1 MKIQDLKQLMGS
13 LSLHEKIGQLVQLD
27 GGFFGAEEVPTG
39 PCDEMGIA
47 PWVVENAG
55 SVLNVLG
62 VNKVQEVQQ
71 HHLQHSRIPLLF
83 MADVVYGYK
92 TSYPIPLALA
102 CSWDMELVEECA
114 RNTAYEAAA
123 DGAQVTFSPM
133 VDVVRDARW
142 GRCLESPGEDPYLN
156 SRFARA
162 MVKGFQNDFT
172 PGKSMASC
180 VKHYAGYGAVEAGR
194 EYNTVDMSRWRLM
207 QEYLPPYQAAVDADC
222 KMVMTSFNTVEGI
235 PSTANQWLM
244 QDVLR
249 KKWGFDGVV
258 ITDYA
263 AIQELVAHGVAENNA
278 DAAKLAMN
286 AGVDIDMRT
295 PCYPNHL
302 EGLLKQGAI
311 SQEQIDEAVWR
322 ILTLKNE
329 LGLFEDPYRGVHL
342 VTEKE
347 RSSYRQLARKAAQES
362 MVLLQNR
369 MDVLPIRKGE
379 KVALIGPYA
388 GSNELNG
395 IWAIYADRKQVVT
408 LKAAF
413 AERLDAE
420 HLRST
425 AGCELMDDYTPLM
438 NLGAGVHKILEDSP
452 EEELRRSIE
461 LAQWAD
467 VVVFAVGEHK
477 LQSGESGSRTD
488 ISLPAIQQQWMEQLL
503 PYAKKSVVLLFNGRP
518 LELAKL
524 SAETDAILECWF
536 PGTEGA
542 RAIVDLLMGDVA
554 PSGKLTMSFPYHVGQ
569 EPLYYAQFNTGRPAG
584 KNSTERFVSRYL
596 DCPNGALFPFGHGL
610 SYHKTVYSGL
620 RLSDTVL
627 HSGGVITA
635 QVNVQNTGD
644 IAGDEVVQLYICDR
658 VGSVV
663 RPVQELKGFQR
674 IHLEPKECRTVTFEI
689 TEDMLKF
696 YNAALEYT
704 VEPGMFDVMVGP
716 SSVDVLTAG
725 FQKN

>member
-1 MKIQDLKQLMGS
+1 
-13 LSLHEKIGQLVQLD
+13 
-27 GGFFGAEEVPTG
+27 
-39 PCDEMGIA
+39 
-47 PWVVENAG
+47 
-55 SVLNVLG
+55 
-62 VNKVQEVQQ
+62 
-71 HHLQHSRIPLLF
+71 
-83 MADVVYGYK
+83 
-92 TSYPIPLALA
+92 
-102 CSWDMELVEECA
+102 
-114 RNTAYEAAA
+114 
-123 DGAQVTFSPM
+123 
-133 VDVVRDARW
+133 
-142 GRCLESPGEDPYLN
+142 
-156 SRFARA
+156 
-162 MVKGFQNDFT
+162 
-172 PGKSMASC
+172 
-180 VKHYAGYGAVEAGR
+180 
-194 EYNTVDMSRWRLM
+194 
-207 QEYLPPYQAAVDADC
+207 
-222 KMVMTSFNTVEGI
+222 
-235 PSTANQWLM
+235 
-244 QDVLR
+244 
-249 KKWGFDGVV
+249 
-258 ITDYA
+258 
-263 AIQELVAHGVAENNA
+263 
-278 DAAKLAMN
+278 
-286 AGVDIDMRT
+286 
-295 PCYPNHL
+295 
-302 EGLLKQGAI
+302 
-311 SQEQIDEAVWR
+311 
-322 ILTLKNE
+322 
-329 LGLFEDPYRGVHL
+329 
-342 VTEKE
+342 
-347 RSSYRQLARKAAQES
+347 
-362 MVLLQNR
+362 
-369 MDVLPIRKGE
+369 
-379 KVALIGPYA
+379 
-388 GSNELNG
+388 
-395 IWAIYADRKQVVT
+395 
-408 LKAAF
+408 
-413 AERLDAE
+413 
-420 HLRST
+420 
-425 AGCELMDDYTPLM
+425 MDDYTPLM

-467 VVVFAVGEHK
+467 VVVFALGEHK

-518 LELAKL
+518 LELTKL

-627 HSGGVITA
+627 HSGGVITV

-704 VEPGMFDVMVGP
+704 AEPGMFDVMVGP

-725 FQKN
+725 FQKI

>member
-1 MKIQDLKQLMGS
+1 MKIQDLKKLMGS

-302 EGLLKQGAI
+302 EELLKQGAI

-369 MDVLPIRKGE
+369 KDVLPIRKGE

-395 IWAIYADRKQVVT
+395 IWAIYADP
-408 LKAAF
+408 
-413 AERLDAE
+413 ESRLCRETGCRA
-420 HLRST
+420 ST
-425 AGCELMDDYTPLM
+425 FY
-438 NLGAGVHKILEDSP
+438 
-452 EEELRRSIE
+452 RRM
-461 LAQWAD
+461 
-467 VVVFAVGEHK
+467 
-477 LQSGESGSRTD
+477 RTD
-488 ISLPAIQQQWMEQLL
+488 
-503 PYAKKSVVLLFNGRP
+503 G
-518 LELAKL
+518 
-524 SAETDAILECWF
+524 
-536 PGTEGA
+536 
-542 RAIVDLLMGDVA
+542 
-554 PSGKLTMSFPYHVGQ
+554 
-569 EPLYYAQFNTGRPAG
+569 
-584 KNSTERFVSRYL
+584 
-596 DCPNGALFPFGHGL
+596 
-610 SYHKTVYSGL
+610 
-620 RLSDTVL
+620 
-627 HSGGVITA
+627 
-635 QVNVQNTGD
+635 
-644 IAGDEVVQLYICDR
+644 
-658 VGSVV
+658 
-663 RPVQELKGFQR
+663 
-674 IHLEPKECRTVTFEI
+674 
-689 TEDMLKF
+689 
-696 YNAALEYT
+696 
-704 VEPGMFDVMVGP
+704 
-716 SSVDVLTAG
+716 
-725 FQKN
+725 

>member
-1 MKIQDLKQLMGS
+1 
-13 LSLHEKIGQLVQLD
+13 
-27 GGFFGAEEVPTG
+27 
-39 PCDEMGIA
+39 
-47 PWVVENAG
+47 
-55 SVLNVLG
+55 
-62 VNKVQEVQQ
+62 
-71 HHLQHSRIPLLF
+71 
-83 MADVVYGYK
+83 
-92 TSYPIPLALA
+92 
-102 CSWDMELVEECA
+102 
-114 RNTAYEAAA
+114 
-123 DGAQVTFSPM
+123 
-133 VDVVRDARW
+133 
-142 GRCLESPGEDPYLN
+142 
-156 SRFARA
+156 
-162 MVKGFQNDFT
+162 
-172 PGKSMASC
+172 
-180 VKHYAGYGAVEAGR
+180 
-194 EYNTVDMSRWRLM
+194 
-207 QEYLPPYQAAVDADC
+207 
-222 KMVMTSFNTVEGI
+222 
-235 PSTANQWLM
+235 M

-302 EGLLKQGAI
+302 EELLEQGAI

-388 GSNELNG
+388 DSNELNG

-408 LKAAF
+408 LKTAF
-413 AERLDAE
+413 AERLDAG

-438 NLGAGVHKILEDSP
+438 SLGAGVHKILEDSP

-461 LAQWAD
+461 LAKWAD

-518 LELAKL
+518 PELAKL

-627 HSGGVITA
+627 HSGGVIAA

-663 RPVQELKGFQR
+663 RPAQELKGFQR

-725 FQKN
+725 FQKI

>member
-1 MKIQDLKQLMGS
+1 MKTQDLKKLMGS

-62 VNKVQEVQQ
+62 IKKVQEVQR
-71 HHLQHSRIPLLF
+71 HHLLHSRIPLLF

-114 RNTAYEAAA
+114 KKTAYEAAA

-133 VDVVRDARW
+133 VDIVRDARW

-249 KKWGFDGVV
+249 EKWGFDGVV

-263 AIQELVAHGVAENNA
+263 AIQELVAHGVAENDA
-278 DAAKLAMN
+278 DAAKLAMD

-295 PCYPNHL
+295 PC
-302 EGLLKQGAI
+302 
-311 SQEQIDEAVWR
+311 
-322 ILTLKNE
+322 
-329 LGLFEDPYRGVHL
+329 
-342 VTEKE
+342 
-347 RSSYRQLARKAAQES
+347 
-362 MVLLQNR
+362 
-369 MDVLPIRKGE
+369 
-379 KVALIGPYA
+379 
-388 GSNELNG
+388 
-395 IWAIYADRKQVVT
+395 
-408 LKAAF
+408 
-413 AERLDAE
+413 
-420 HLRST
+420 
-425 AGCELMDDYTPLM
+425 
-438 NLGAGVHKILEDSP
+438 
-452 EEELRRSIE
+452 
-461 LAQWAD
+461 
-467 VVVFAVGEHK
+467 
-477 LQSGESGSRTD
+477 
-488 ISLPAIQQQWMEQLL
+488 
-503 PYAKKSVVLLFNGRP
+503 
-518 LELAKL
+518 
-524 SAETDAILECWF
+524 
-536 PGTEGA
+536 
-542 RAIVDLLMGDVA
+542 
-554 PSGKLTMSFPYHVGQ
+554 
-569 EPLYYAQFNTGRPAG
+569 
-584 KNSTERFVSRYL
+584 
-596 DCPNGALFPFGHGL
+596 
-610 SYHKTVYSGL
+610 YHKTVYSGL

-689 TEDMLKF
+689 IEDMLKF